1 MLLQIDDTYV
11 PISNI
16 VAMKKADGNY
26 AVSFWSP
33 HPNGEPFLRTVM
45 ISGEALYE
53 LESWLSGQIVVKLT
67 EAVEASAAAT
77 SSEGARSS
85 ARKSARS
92 AAAATASRRAPAE
105 PRS

>member
-16 VAMKKADGNY
+16 VAMKKANGNY

-33 HPNGEPFLRTVM
+33 RQNGEPFLRTVL

-53 LESWLSGQIVVKLT
+53 LESWLSGQIVVKLAN
-67 EAVEASAAAT
+67 AVEIGSSATA
-77 SSEGARSS
+77 SSEAQRSS
-85 ARKSARS
+85 PRKSARMPAASPSRRS
-92 AAAATASRRAPAE
+92 AAE
-105 PRS
+105 PQP